1 MHMIVKGKLND
12 GGVWQTPAH
21 QFYSLAGQGIHA
33 ISVLTDLSILLR
45 QNPLASTPLSGNAL
59 AFNVQKP
66 AAL

>member
-1 MHMIVKGKLND
+1 MIVKGKLND

-21 QFYSLAGQGIHA
+21 QFYSLVGQGIHA
-33 ISVLTDLSILLR
+33 ISVMTDLSILLR
-45 QNPLASTPLSGNAL
+45 QNPLGSTPLSGNAL